1 MKMSVRYGIIG
12 LGNQGTHYLFD
23 IFEAGKAVDAVVSAV
38 CDINP
43 AKIENVKKRAPKCD
57 PVYFENYI
65 CQILYLLSTECP
77 AAGTL
82 T

>member
-1 MKMSVRYGIIG
+1 MSVRYGIIG

-23 IFEAGKAVDAVVSAV
+23 IFEKDRAVDAVVTAA

-43 AKIENVKKRAPKCD
+43 EKIANVKKREPKCN

-65 CQILYLLSTECP
+65 EILKIITQFRC
-77 AAGTL
+77 
-82 T
+82 